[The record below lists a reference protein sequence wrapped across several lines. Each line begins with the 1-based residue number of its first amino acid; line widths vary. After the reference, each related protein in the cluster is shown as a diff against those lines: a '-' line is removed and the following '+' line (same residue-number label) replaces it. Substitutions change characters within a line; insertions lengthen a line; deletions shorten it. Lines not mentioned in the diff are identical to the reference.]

1 MSKLGLY
8 SVTLSEYNSHCLQL
22 LTINASKSKR
32 VSCGAAVQQY
42 IEWISRYA
50 GFSHIAMSLCVCLT
64 RKRSRNVQSAHIL
77 GLAPCSCWQ
86 RVLFNASVRWRTLVQ
101 EHWWKYW
108 WKVENRRRV
117 FPEWPTQHRRDVR
130 HPGAGRIADAPGSG
144 RRCPAARVLALS
156 FVDLR

>member
-32 VSCGAAVQQY
+32 VLCGAAVQQY

-108 WKVENRRRV
+108 WKWKIGGEC
-117 FPEWPTQHRRDVR
+117 FP
-130 HPGAGRIADAPGSG
+130 SG
-144 RRCPAARVLALS
+144 RRSTAGMSVTPEQAASPTHPGRVAGAPRPEFWPLAS
-156 FVDLR
+156 